1 MSASPASE
9 DAAAATLRQALLPV
23 AMLWLVGIGL
33 RLPILAVPPVIPPI
47 HDDLSLS
54 ETEVG
59 VLTGL
64 PPLLFALAAVPGSRI
79 IARFGAVAAATIG
92 LIVTGIAGAL
102 RGAAP
107 NAAALFAATI
117 VTG

>member
-1 MSASPASE
+1 MPASRASE
-9 DAAAATLRQALLPV
+9 DAPGLPWRQALLPV
-23 AMLWLVGIGL
+23 ALLWLVGIGL
-33 RLPILAVPPVIPPI
+33 RLPILAVPPVIPLI
-47 HDDLSLS
+47 HDDLALS

-64 PPLLFALAAVPGSRI
+64 PSLLFALAAVPGALI
-79 IARFGAVAAATIG
+79 IARFGAPAAAIIG

-107 NAAALFAATI
+107 NAA
-117 VTG
+117 